1 MLLVQAGCRR
11 RALLPKVTNAVFQT
25 PQTRVSLLSHGR
37 LLSTSLICQASDQK
51 LRQRFGSWIDNT
63 TGKLDTQALEFK
75 WKERW
80 EKLRKAQPTQIDTMS
95 ADDISQLF
103 YVLVMFPYPSGI
115 LHMGHV
121 RVYTISD
128 TLARFQRMRG
138 RKVVHPMGWDA
149 FGLPAE
155 NAAIERGI
163 APEKWTRG
171 NIKVMKDQLK
181 SILADFDW
189 EREVATCDAD
199 YYKWTQHL
207 FLQLMKHEMVYRA
220 EAEVNWDPIDQT
232 VLANEQVDAQGR
244 SWRSGAVVEKRRLKQ
259 WFARITAYAE
269 DLLQDLDTLQW
280 PAHVKTM
287 QSNWIGRS
295 EGVELKFGLNDGDVT
310 VFTTRADTVFGAS
323 YIAISCDHPLVCRE
337 NLPKDRADEVLRIA
351 KKMSEIAA
359 KGGANVSVD
368 QGSSALGVFTGLYA
382 THPLEATRKVPI
394 WVASY
399 VIPGYG
405 TGAVMGVP

>member
-163 APEKWTRG
+163 APEKWTRD

-207 FLQLMKHEMVYRA
+207 FLQLMKHGMVYRA

-287 QSNWIGRS
+287 
-295 EGVELKFGLNDGDVT
+295 
-310 VFTTRADTVFGAS
+310 
-323 YIAISCDHPLVCRE
+323 
-337 NLPKDRADEVLRIA
+337 
-351 KKMSEIAA
+351 
-359 KGGANVSVD
+359 
-368 QGSSALGVFTGLYA
+368 
-382 THPLEATRKVPI
+382 
-394 WVASY
+394 
-399 VIPGYG
+399 
-405 TGAVMGVP
+405 

>member
-1 MLLVQAGCRR
+1 
-11 RALLPKVTNAVFQT
+11 
-25 PQTRVSLLSHGR
+25 
-37 LLSTSLICQASDQK
+37 
-51 LRQRFGSWIDNT
+51 
-63 TGKLDTQALEFK
+63 
-75 WKERW
+75 
-80 EKLRKAQPTQIDTMS
+80 
-95 ADDISQLF
+95 
-103 YVLVMFPYPSGI
+103 
-115 LHMGHV
+115 MGH
-121 RVYTISD
+121 
-128 TLARFQRMRG
+128 RMRG

-244 SWRSGAVVEKRRLKQ
+244 SWRSGAVVEKRHLKQ

-280 PAHVKTM
+280 PAH
-287 QSNWIGRS
+287 
-295 EGVELKFGLNDGDVT
+295 
-310 VFTTRADTVFGAS
+310 
-323 YIAISCDHPLVCRE
+323 
-337 NLPKDRADEVLRIA
+337 
-351 KKMSEIAA
+351 
-359 KGGANVSVD
+359 
-368 QGSSALGVFTGLYA
+368 
-382 THPLEATRKVPI
+382 
-394 WVASY
+394 
-399 VIPGYG
+399 
-405 TGAVMGVP
+405 